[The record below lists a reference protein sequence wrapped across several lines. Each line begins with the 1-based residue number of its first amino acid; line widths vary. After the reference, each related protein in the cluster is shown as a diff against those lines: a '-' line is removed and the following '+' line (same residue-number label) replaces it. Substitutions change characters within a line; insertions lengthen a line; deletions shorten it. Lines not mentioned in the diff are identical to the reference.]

1 MASTTNPVNNTRSL
15 TFQEAEEYYESKIAY
30 QSGKYE
36 GVALENNTRLVKR
49 GDSYAVKL
57 HSTYVVVLHPDGSSE
72 IRTGGWQTTTTKNRI
87 NKYSPHAS
95 IAQLDWAWY
104 INGFREGGTLY
115 RVAEEWTPGYGNVR
129 FRPDGTLDTEN
140 EELQPA

>member
-49 GDSYAVKL
+49 GNSYAVKL
-57 HSTYVVVLHPDGSSE
+57 HNTYVVVLHPDGSSE
-72 IRTGGWQTTTTKNRI
+72 IRAGGWRTVTTKNRI
-87 NKYSPHAS
+87 NKYSPHAR
-95 IAQLDWAWY
+95 ITQKNYAWY
-104 INGFREGGTLY
+104 INGSWESGTPY
-115 RVAEEWTPGYGNVR
+115 ERAKTWTSGYGNVR
-129 FRPDGTLDTEN
+129 FSPNGTLDTEN
-140 EELQPA
+140 EKVPA